1 MSRHAVGLLDTNVVI
16 MRGRLT
22 DPATLPAE
30 TRISAITLAELSKG
44 ALVARDPAEMARR
57 HLTLQLAIHD
67 WPNPLPFD
75 GAAARSFGIV
85 AAAFY
90 SAGRK
95 TLARTPDSFIAAIAL
110 AHDLPLYTANPD
122 DFAGIPGLTVVEVAV
137 P

>member
-16 MRGRLT
+16 MRGRLS

-30 TRISAITLAELSKG
+30 TRISAITLAELNKG
-44 ALVARDPAEMARR
+44 ALVAREPAEMARR

-75 GAAARSFGIV
+75 GV
-85 AAAFY
+85 AAAFH

-95 TLARTPDSFIAAIAL
+95 ARARTPDSFIAAIAL
-110 AHDLPLYTANPD
+110 AHDLPLYTANPE
-122 DFAGIPGLTVVEVAV
+122 DFSGIPGLTVVEVAV